1 MKKGIGLKEYIEST
15 SLKKF
20 GPIIKEDVSRMIQI
34 LCRLIHPMKVLEIGT
49 SIGYST
55 VSMANIIK
63 EYGGKITTIKYDKC
77 VAEHAIEN
85 FERVGL

>member
-1 MKKGIGLKEYIEST
+1 MNLEKASCYINHLYEKKGISQKEYVEST

-20 GPIIKEDVSRMIQI
+20 GQIIDEDVSRMLQI
-34 LCRLIHPMKVLEIGT
+34 LCRLIHPMNVLEIGT

-63 EYGGKITTIKYDKC
+63 E
-77 VAEHAIEN
+77 
-85 FERVGL
+85 